1 MVMLWKPQIGLPWP
15 QARAERLGLAAGF
28 LFALG
33 NVMVRRLQD
42 MGDAAKSM
50 VIWAGVSVAAAA
62 HLPWSGVGAG
72 DAAQI
77 TLANAGLVAAIAA
90 AVVAMS
96 LMLQYGL
103 TRMPANRAIVMLL
116 FELVVAAIAAYFLA
130 GETMR
135 VQDWIGGAL
144 IVAASIA
151 SGWMSR

>member
-1 MVMLWKPQIGLPWP
+1 M
-15 QARAERLGLAAGF
+15 
-28 LFALG
+28 
-33 NVMVRRLQD
+33 
-42 MGDAAKSM
+42 
-50 VIWAGVSVAAAA
+50 AAAA
-62 HLPWSGVGAG
+62 HLPWSGLGAV

-96 LMLQYGL
+96 LLLQYGL
-103 TRMPANRAIVMLL
+103 TRMPANRAIVILL

-151 SGWMSR
+151 SGWMSRPESGGKG